1 MDRPAA
7 SPSKTRR
14 QFMQEGVLAS
24 LASLGLWQGLS
35 VVSWAETAETPSSPE
50 KLGPN
55 EKLQVAVL
63 GVRGRGQDHASAY
76 ASRSDCRVVYLCDAD
91 RDVGQ
96 NSLERFASR
105 FGYRPKF
112 AQDLRDVFAD
122 PGVDV
127 VSIATPNHWHA
138 LASIWAIQA
147 GKHVYVEK
155 PVSHNV
161 SEGRRI
167 VQAAAKYHKLCQ
179 GGTQRRSEGRYRA
192 AAEAIKAGK
201 IGKVTLI
208 RCVMYRPRSPIGP
221 PGDYPVPPGVDYNLW
236 SGPAPLAKVTRKSF
250 HYDWHWFWN
259 YGNGEIGNNCI
270 HCVDTARI
278 LVPFST
284 LGKSV
289 ISYGGR
295 LGFNDAAETPNVQVA
310 VHDLGDGLTLVQEVR
325 NHKTKPPFLNG
336 AVLIVG
342 EEGYIA
348 CDLGANVVVYDKQGN
363 PREKLSGPNVD
374 AFGNLVE
381 SVKAGKPQML
391 NSPIEQT
398 HLSTALTH
406 LANISYL
413 LGEKASHSE
422 LVAALGQLKV
432 NEDCVATLNAI
443 EEHLKENGIDLS
455 KEPLTLG
462 PLLSV
467 DSAHERFPD
476 RPDANKLLTRE
487 YREPFVV
494 PSEEKL

>member
-1 MDRPAA
+1 MARH
-7 SPSKTRR
+7 KTPRR
-14 QFMQEGVLAS
+14 EFIQETI
-24 LASLGLWQGLS
+24 LASLGGFGMWNALS
-35 VVSWAETAETPSSPE
+35 MTAQAESTQPAESTQSAS
-50 KLGPN
+50 PN

-76 ASRSDCRVVYLCDAD
+76 ASRPDCHILYLCDAD

-96 NSLERFASR
+96 TYVERFAAR
-105 FGYRPKF
+105 FGYKPKF
-112 AQDLRDVFAD
+112 VQDLRDVFAD
-122 PGVDV
+122 PAVDL

-167 VQAAAKYHKLCQ
+167 VQAARKYNKLCQ
-179 GGTQRRSEGRYRA
+179 GGTQRRSEGRYRV
-192 AAEAIKAGK
+192 AAEAIRSGK
-201 IGKVTLI
+201 IGKVKVI

-236 SGPAPLAKVTRKSF
+236 AGPAPMAKVTRQSF
-250 HYDWHWFWN
+250 HYDWHWFWD

-278 LVPFST
+278 MVPFRT
-284 LGKSV
+284 LGKWV

-310 VHDLGDGLTLVQEVR
+310 VHDLGGVTLVQEVR

-348 CDLGANVVVYDKQGN
+348 SSFGPNVVVYDKQGQ
-363 PREKLSGPNVD
+363 PRENLKGPDQDN
-374 AFGNLVE
+374 FGNFVE
-381 SVKAGKPQML
+381 AVKAGKQEML
-391 NSPIEQT
+391 NADVEET
-398 HLSTALTH
+398 HISTALTH
-406 LANISYL
+406 LANISYR
-413 LGEKASHSE
+413 LGQKAGHSD
-422 LVAALGQLKV
+422 LVAALEKLQA
-432 NEDCVATLNAI
+432 NEDCVATLNEI
-443 EEHLKENGIDLS
+443 EAHLKENGIDLA

-462 PLLSV
+462 AQLAV
-467 DSAHERFPD
+467 DAEKECFVD
-476 RPDANKLLTRE
+476 RPDADKLLTRD

-494 PSEEKL
+494 PSVEKL